1 MPGKRKIKKKR
12 EDAANKCKNKSLMGS
27 LGKYPLFPHPPP
39 LPSWWACPEAEVL
52 DTSIRTGA
60 TYRGGAMPTP
70 PPLEPSRQ
78 SAEQSR
84 RQQFTLVLVAP
95 VWKSQP
101 WYPIL
106 LELLEDFPI
115 LLPLMEDLIIPTH
128 PECASSTASTSC
140 MAYLRQHFQGKKK
153 NSEEGNMQSCCL
165 HHRDRSLQNLMTHY

>member
-39 LPSWWACPEAEVL
+39 LSSWCACPEAEVL
-52 DTSIRTGA
+52 DASTRTGA
-60 TYRGGAMPTP
+60 TCRGGAMPTP

-95 VWKSQP
+95 VWKSQL

-106 LELLEDFPI
+106 LEMLEDFPI
-115 LLPLMEDLIIPTH
+115 LLPHMEDLIIPTH
-128 PECASSTASTSC
+128 PEGVPAVLPQLAAWLISGNASKA
-140 MAYLRQHFQGKKK
+140 KKK
-153 NSEEGNMQSCCL
+153 ILKRATCRAAVCIIETEVFKIL
-165 HHRDRSLQNLMTHY
+165 